1 MQKRDL
7 LSCVGPRPAAVAAVV
22 FCCGLISFVD
32 VKAQDRPPDVEGVL
46 TLTNWP
52 EQRRVD
58 AAPLDYGEFR
68 LLPFIDTL
76 IVGYRFTEAA
86 DKAFMEIALEWQ
98 IGERG
103 VLNGRKVRR
112 SQLPDRVIAESID
125 LLAKVVV
132 DERVVG
138 EFFLPLDTLRLG
150 PSPSIARVEIRDVE
164 WDSVFSD
171 VSGERARELF
181 RTGFRLEDLRIL
193 RVVFDVE
200 APSRAERVSRRRG
213 EDWTTV
219 CVPDVDIWVSW
230 GTRRR
235 WRPPI
240 THITRSARDRRD
252 EIGRG
257 NLVERERPERGY
269 DRPSDTD
276 VRPGETTTDEPATDE
291 ADEGSE
297 DRRASRRKGGSS
309 GRGGIPIPG
318 GGKDDDDDD
327 DDDDRL
333 LPAALAGA
341 AIVGGLAVLGG
352 TFGYLGSYGKAPL
365 GLFAGRVRPNGGV
378 LLHVAVNRQ
387 VFGKTRGPENLVA
400 GVTGFMDLFHAPV
413 QPSIGLGLRITE
425 EGTETTRT
433 HPSLAIGVV
442 GNLDQL
448 ILHLAYDV
456 ESHDVRFGIGVN
468 LKAGDRY

>member
-7 LSCVGPRPAAVAAVV
+7 LSCFRPRQAVIAAVV
-22 FCCGLISFVD
+22 FWCGLIIFVD
-32 VKAQDRPPDVEGVL
+32 VNAQDRPPDVEGVV
-46 TLTNWP
+46 TVSDWP
-52 EQRRVD
+52 EHRRAD
-58 AAPLDYGEFR
+58 AAPLDYGKFR

-76 IVGYRFTEAA
+76 IVGYRFTEVA
-86 DKAFMEIALEWQ
+86 DKATMELALEWQ

-103 VLNGRKVRR
+103 VLNGRQVKRA
-112 SQLPDRVIAESID
+112 QLPDRVIVESID

-132 DERVVG
+132 DEQVVG

-150 PSPSIARVEIRDVE
+150 PSPSVARVEIRDVD
-164 WDSVFSD
+164 WASVFSD
-171 VSGERARELF
+171 VSEEKARELF
-181 RTGFRLEDLRIL
+181 RTGFQLEDLRIL
-193 RVVFDVE
+193 RVVFDTE
-200 APSRAERVSRRRG
+200 APSRVERQSRRRG

-240 THITRSARDRRD
+240 THITRSTRDRRD
-252 EIGRG
+252 EIGRSD
-257 NLVERERPERGY
+257 LVERERPERGY

-291 ADEGSE
+291 ADDSSE
-297 DRRASRRKGGSS
+297 DRRAARRKGDSN
-309 GRGGIPIPG
+309 GRGGIPIPRS
-318 GGKDDDDDD
+318 GKDDDDD

-352 TFGYLGSYGKAPL
+352 TFGYFGSYGKAPL

-387 VFGKTRGPENLVA
+387 VFGKTSGPENLVA
-400 GVTGFMDLFHAPV
+400 GVTGFMDVFHAPV
-413 QPSIGLGLRITE
+413 QPSVGLGLRITE

-433 HPSLAIGVV
+433 LPSLAVGLV